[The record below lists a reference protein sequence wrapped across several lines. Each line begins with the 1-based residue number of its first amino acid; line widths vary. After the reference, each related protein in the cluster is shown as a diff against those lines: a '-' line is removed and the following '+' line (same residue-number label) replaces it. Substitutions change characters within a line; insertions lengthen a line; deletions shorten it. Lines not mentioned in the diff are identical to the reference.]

1 MRRLRIAQWAGG
13 LLAAALALSACAP
26 PTSVNPGASP
36 SAPAAAAPKNIIVIN
51 SGNPPGLDNR
61 FVVTSNNAS
70 RIVLGLYAGTLIAS
84 DNAGARL
91 PRLAEAVHILESSFR
106 QNDQSLT
113 THPWL
118 TAEYVGTGPF
128 KLKDFVPGSHMELTA
143 FDGYALGRPK
153 LDQVQ
158 VRFIPDGG
166 TMVANMLSGAGDL
179 STGTGPNVNQ
189 AQQLKTQNWD
199 GQISATVGS

>member
-1 MRRLRIAQWAGG
+1 EA
-13 LLAAALALSACAP
+13 
-26 PTSVNPGASP
+26 V
-36 SAPAAAAPKNIIVIN
+36 
-51 SGNPPGLDNR
+51 DNR
-61 FVVTSNNAS
+61 TLVIHWNQPY
-70 RIVLGLYAGTLIAS
+70 IVADVFST
-84 DNAGARL
+84 DMM
-91 PRLAEAVHILESSFR
+91 PTHILEASFR
-106 QNDQSLT
+106 QNDQTLT

-128 KLKDFVPGSHMELTA
+128 KLKDFVPGSHMDLVA

-189 AQQLKTQNWD
+189 AQQLKNQT
-199 GQISATVGS
+199 